1 MTSELAA
8 IQAAHPNATVEVW
21 AMDEHRVGLQPIVRR
36 VWAPR
41 GQRPVASV
49 QTRYQWRYL
58 VGWVHPASGRTRWHW
73 ADTVNLTVFG
83 AELAAFA
90 QQVGAGPE
98 RQIALILDGAG
109 WHRSARLD
117 VPAHVHLLPL
127 PPYSPELQP
136 AERLWVYSNAPL
148 LNTHFADLAALE
160 EAQMARCAA
169 LQTDPA
175 LVTTIQAATH
185 YHWWPAD
192 LSPTA

>member
-1 MTSELAA
+1 
-8 IQAAHPNATVEVW
+8 
-21 AMDEHRVGLQPIVRR
+21 MDEHRVGLQPIVRR

-41 GQRPVASV
+41 GQRPRALV

-58 VGWVHPASGRTRWHW
+58 VGWVHPATGETQWHW
-73 ADTVNLTVFG
+73 ADTVNLALFS

-90 QQVGAGPE
+90 QQVGAGPH

-109 WHRSARLD
+109 WHHSPRLA
-117 VPAHVHLLPL
+117 VPAHVHLIPL

-136 AERLWVYSNAPL
+136 AERLWVYSDTPL
-148 LNTHFADLAALE
+148 VNVHFPDLAALE
-160 EAQMARCAA
+160 EAQMARCMA

-175 LVTTIQAATH
+175 LIATIQAATH